1 MSQWQRP
8 TRLRQRGQPPDVRQL
23 HSPPESSSPQ
33 VAGGLRERRNHYDR
47 ASRKSFSHPPTPIY
61 LSCSISN
68 KITRVINY
76 RIPPGVACHPRGMG
90 VRHGGTELSIYLVS
104 SKPRSHPRSGFQRTI
119 SRRRSLAMRA
129 TPTISSQFLSILM
142 VLLLC
147 RQGIAL
153 PYLEPTPKRRKELST
168 YHTLQ
173 LDAREPWI
181 DLQLDWR

>member
-1 MSQWQRP
+1 MCDSSTLLRSPRRHRWQAACVS
-8 TRLRQRGQPPDVRQL
+8 DVIITIA
-23 HSPPESSSPQ
+23 H
-33 VAGGLRERRNHYDR
+33 H
-47 ASRKSFSHPPTPIY
+47 ASRSPTLPIY

-90 VRHGGTELSIYLVS
+90 VRHGGTELSIHLVS